1 MTLSVSDIGKTIRRR
16 RCELRLTQE
25 ELAEQIGV
33 TCQQLQR
40 YEYGKNTLNV
50 EALQT
55 IAHVLQVP
63 VAWFFNERAP
73 ELEAWPAP
81 VMTPAEQQLVEQFRR
96 IGSGEMKSLVL
107 NILKTA
113 ATEELG
119 NTGQQ

>member
-40 YEYGKNTLNV
+40 YEYGENTLNV
-50 EALQT
+50 AALQT
-55 IAHVLQVP
+55 IAQVLQVP
-63 VAWFFNERAP
+63 VAWFFNERDS
-73 ELEAWPAP
+73 ESEAWSAP

-96 IGSGEMKSLVL
+96 IGSGEMRSLVL

-113 ATEELG
+113 TTEELQG
-119 NTGQQ
+119 